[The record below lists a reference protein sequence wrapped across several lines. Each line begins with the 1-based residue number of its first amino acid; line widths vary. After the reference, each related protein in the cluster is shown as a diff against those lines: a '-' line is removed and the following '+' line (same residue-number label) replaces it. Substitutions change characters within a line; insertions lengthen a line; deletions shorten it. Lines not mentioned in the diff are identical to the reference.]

1 MDLSKIRF
9 AASEKEAKAGHE
21 DFYKVL
27 RKRVNSYFKEN
38 NISRHANANMVVKS
52 IFMISLYIVPFILML
67 TYFESTGMVLLM
79 WILMGFGMS
88 GIGLSVMHD
97 ANHNAYSKNQWVNNI
112 MGKLLL
118 PIGGSPVNWRIQ
130 HNVLHHTYTNV
141 TGMDEDI
148 DTGIL
153 MRFSPNQKRRK
164 AHSLQHIYAWFLYGF
179 MTIMWF
185 STKDFSQ
192 LERYKKKDLL
202 KTQNVSYRFMLMS
215 IILTKICYLGVF
227 LGLPLIFSSLPWYGV
242 IGGYFLMHFIAG
254 VVLATIFQP
263 AHVIPTSNFP
273 MPNDTGNIETDWAV
287 SQLMNTANFAPK
299 STWFSWYVGGL
310 NFQVEHHLFPNIC
323 HVHYKKIS
331 HIVRETAFEYNL
343 PYYSYKTFADALFE
357 HGKQLYR
364 LGRKEPKLATAEAK

>member
-9 AASEKEAKAGHE
+9 SASEQEVTQGHE

-27 RKRVNSYFKEN
+27 RKRVNAYFKDN

-52 IFMISLYIVPFILML
+52 IFMISLYLVPFILIL

-97 ANHNAYSKNQWVNNI
+97 ANHNAYSKNQLVNTL

-118 PIGGSPVNWRIQ
+118 PIGGSPTNWRIQ

-164 AHSLQHIYAWFLYGF
+164 AHSFQHIYAWFLYGF

-185 STKDFSQ
+185 STKDFAQ

-202 KTQNVSYRFMLMS
+202 KTQNVSYRFMLIS
-215 IILTKICYLGVF
+215 IIVTKLCYLGVF

-242 IGGYFLMHFIAG
+242 LGGYFLMHFIAG
-254 VVLATIFQP
+254 VILATIFQP
-263 AHVIPTSNFP
+263 AHVVPTSNFP

-343 PYYSYKTFADALFE
+343 PYYSYTTFADALYE
-357 HGKQLYR
+357 HGKQLYS
-364 LGRKEPKLATAEAK
+364 LGRKDPELATAGGK

>member
-1 MDLSKIRF
+1 MEPTQVRYTTS
-9 AASEKEAKAGHE
+9 GHA

-27 RKRVNSYFKEN
+27 RKRVNQYFKDK
-38 NISRHANANMVVKS
+38 NISRHANAQMVIKS
-52 IFMISLYIVPFILML
+52 IFMVALYVVPFVLML
-67 TYFESTGMVLLM
+67 TYFQSTGMVLLM
-79 WILMGFGMS
+79 WILMGLGMA

-97 ANHNAYSKNQWVNNI
+97 ANHNAYSKNQTINTI
-112 MGKLLL
+112 MSKLLL

-141 TGMDEDI
+141 PGMDEDI
-148 DTGIL
+148 DTGVL

-164 AHSLQHIYAWFLYGF
+164 GHRFQHLYAWFLYGF

-185 STKDFSQ
+185 STKDFVQ

-202 KTQNVSYRFMLMS
+202 KTQDVTYRFMLTS
-215 IILTKICYLGVF
+215 IIITKLFYVGTFFV
-227 LGLPLIFSSLPWYGV
+227 LPLIFSSLPWYGV
-242 IGGYFLMHFIAG
+242 VGGYFLMHFIAG
-254 VVLATIFQP
+254 LTLGIIFQP
-263 AHVIPTSNFP
+263 AHVIPSSNYP
-273 MPNDTGNIETDWAV
+273 VPDKTGNIETDWAV

-323 HVHYKKIS
+323 HIHYKKIA

-343 PYYSYKTFADALFE
+343 PYYSYKTFADALYE
-357 HGKQLYR
+357 HGKMLHK
-364 LGRKEPKLATAEAK
+364 LGKNDVVPVPVMVEA